1 MEKESYTL
9 RELSEELVMTVR
21 ALRMYIR
28 QGTLNA
34 RKVGRTYLVSK
45 MALNDFLRAGV
56 VLSKF
61 GVGRG

>member
-9 RELSEELVMTVR
+9 KELSDELVMTVR
-21 ALRMYIR
+21 SLRMYIKM
-28 QGTLNA
+28 GTLKA
-34 RKVGRTYLVSK
+34 KKVGRTYLVSK
-45 MALNDFLRAGV
+45 MALNDFLSAGV